1 MLGAARPWGRL
12 FFVPIPGSFPNL
24 IRLGASLN
32 NTGGIVTGLGGRYAT
47 ALFELA
53 RDGKTIDAVSK
64 SLATLRGALD
74 SNADFSAL
82 TTSPLVGREAA
93 GRAILATADA
103 MKLDATTRNFLG
115 VLASNR
121 RLGALGTVIRDFNKL
136 AADHRGEMS
145 AEVTSAHPLSDEQ
158 VASLKSTLKTQ
169 LGSDVAVDLRVDPAI
184 LGGLVVRIGSRMID
198 GSLKTKIDSLALAM
212 KG

>member
-1 MLGAARPWGRL
+1 M
-12 FFVPIPGSFPNL
+12 
-24 IRLGASLN
+24 
-32 NTGGIVTGLGGRYAT
+32 TGLGGRYAT

-53 RDGKTIDAVSK
+53 RDANSINAVGA
-64 SLATLRGALD
+64 SLAALRAALD

-93 GRAILATADA
+93 GRAILATAAA
-103 MKLDATTRNFLG
+103 MKLDAITTKFLG

-145 AEVTSAHPLSDEQ
+145 ADVTSAHPLSDEQ
-158 VASLKSTLKTQ
+158 VANLKSTLKTQ

-184 LGGLVVRIGSRMID
+184 LGGLVVRIGSRMVD
-198 GSLKTKIDSLALAM
+198 GSLKTKIDSLAMAM